1 MEDFQAAAMALSAES
16 SFGTPEALQAPTRQ
30 VSRGFMFALTAA
42 AISLYIL
49 YAGIGALLLPYQI
62 GLLDPAHKV
71 AILSFFTSIT
81 VLIALFANPIAG
93 AFSDRTTSR
102 FGRRR
107 PWILV
112 GGLLTMVGLLFM
124 WQANSIPLLF
134 IGYCF
139 VELFSNVVLA
149 ALTATI
155 PDQVP
160 ENQRGTVSGIYGL
173 ATGLGG
179 ILGAIL
185 AGQIFKSAPT
195 TAYVVM
201 FLIVLVTTIP
211 FALFLHD
218 KVLPKGYMPAFH
230 LGAFLKNFWI
240 NPRTYPDFGW
250 AWLTRFIPFVGYFL
264 GITYIFYYLQDVVKY
279 QFALQGAS
287 TFSIV
292 AAVVS
297 LLSTVLGG
305 FLSDRLQQR
314 KLFVIVGMCI
324 MAVAMLLLAFFQVW
338 LAVVAAAAVLGF
350 GLGAYLAVD
359 VAIVTLV
366 LPSAENRAKDMGIV
380 NIANTLPHSVA
391 PVLAGLILALTHSYS
406 VLYLAAT
413 VFVLLGILTV
423 MPIKA
428 VR

>member
-1 MEDFQAAAMALSAES
+1 
-16 SFGTPEALQAPTRQ
+16 
-30 VSRGFMFALTAA
+30 
-42 AISLYIL
+42 
-49 YAGIGALLLPYQI
+49 
-62 GLLDPAHKV
+62 
-71 AILSFFTSIT
+71 
-81 VLIALFANPIAG
+81 
-93 AFSDRTTSR
+93 
-102 FGRRR
+102 
-107 PWILV
+107 
-112 GGLLTMVGLLFM
+112 
-124 WQANSIPLLF
+124 
-134 IGYCF
+134 
-139 VELFSNVVLA
+139 
-149 ALTATI
+149 
-155 PDQVP
+155 
-160 ENQRGTVSGIYGL
+160 
-173 ATGLGG
+173 
-179 ILGAIL
+179 
-185 AGQIFKSAPT
+185 
-195 TAYVVM
+195 
-201 FLIVLVTTIP
+201 
-211 FALFLHD
+211 
-218 KVLPKGYMPAFH
+218 MPAFQ

-240 NPRTYPDFGW
+240 NPRKYPDFGW

-279 QFALQGAS
+279 PAALQGAS

-305 FLSDRLQQR
+305 FLSDRLKLR

-324 MAVAMLLLAFFQVW
+324 MAVAMLLLALFQVW
-338 LAVVAAAAVLGF
+338 LAVVVAAAVLGF

-391 PVLAGLILALTHSYS
+391 PVLAGFILALTHSYS
-406 VLYLAAT
+406 VLYIAAT